1 MKNLLHNIQSRRF
14 AALII
19 LLIIIGIITRLEPLH
34 DEQRLL
40 KSISEDG
47 YLMMTIARNM
57 ALGLGMSTADGTIP
71 TNGTQP
77 LTTFLWAGAYW
88 LEGGDKVQTLIWI
101 ILMQFMFASLTA
113 FLLWQFGRQV
123 LQQRPNSDKMASL
136 AAATWYASPAIAPH
150 TINGLETG
158 LYGLAVLWVT
168 MILVSAPTKPWTL
181 RYSVWLGLLL
191 GITFW
196 IRNDAAFL
204 IFAACLMHIFIG
216 GSWQSREISQRLL
229 SVNVMGLTS
238 VLVAL
243 PWLIYNQIHFGSIMP
258 ISGQSQSLGI
268 EFGQNLPALS
278 STLVERFLVFLPI
291 PYQNLPNKLP
301 FVLAYTVF
309 LLGIIV
315 MLPRLWSQLQ
325 SPKEHRLFVL
335 VSLSLL
341 VFCGFYGL
349 YFGASYFLD
358 RYFLLFSPF
367 FALLW
372 AAIVVWAWQAVP
384 WQVVRYGFTLLFIT
398 AILGFSVRH
407 YHKGH
412 QQAHFQFVEWVQ
424 QHVTKDDWVGAEQT
438 GTLGYFYNRTMNLD
452 GKVNPEALSARKR
465 EEMFKYAIDK
475 QIEYLVDWVWI
486 IDDWLNTDDPTLTKK
501 QRQDRLLL
509 KQHFELIVRDTQR
522 NLAVLKRRTTVS
534 VRFD

>member
-1 MKNLLHNIQSRRF
+1 MSLYFFFKLNSPLSTMKNLLHNIQSRRF

-113 FLLWQFGRQV
+113 FLLWQFGQQV

-150 TINGLETG
+150 TMNGLETG

-168 MILVSAPTKPWTL
+168 MILVSAPTKSWTL

-204 IFAACLMHIFIG
+204 IFAACLMHLFIG
-216 GSWQSREISQRLL
+216 GCWQSREISQRFL

-278 STLVERFLVFLPI
+278 STLVEPPPLVI
-291 PYQNLPNKLP
+291 
-301 FVLAYTVF
+301 
-309 LLGIIV
+309 
-315 MLPRLWSQLQ
+315 MLKESHCQQQ
-325 SPKEHRLFVL
+325 S
-335 VSLSLL
+335 
-341 VFCGFYGL
+341 
-349 YFGASYFLD
+349 
-358 RYFLLFSPF
+358 
-367 FALLW
+367 
-372 AAIVVWAWQAVP
+372 
-384 WQVVRYGFTLLFIT
+384 
-398 AILGFSVRH
+398 
-407 YHKGH
+407 
-412 QQAHFQFVEWVQ
+412 
-424 QHVTKDDWVGAEQT
+424 
-438 GTLGYFYNRTMNLD
+438 
-452 GKVNPEALSARKR
+452 
-465 EEMFKYAIDK
+465 
-475 QIEYLVDWVWI
+475 
-486 IDDWLNTDDPTLTKK
+486 
-501 QRQDRLLL
+501 
-509 KQHFELIVRDTQR
+509 
-522 NLAVLKRRTTVS
+522 
-534 VRFD
+534 